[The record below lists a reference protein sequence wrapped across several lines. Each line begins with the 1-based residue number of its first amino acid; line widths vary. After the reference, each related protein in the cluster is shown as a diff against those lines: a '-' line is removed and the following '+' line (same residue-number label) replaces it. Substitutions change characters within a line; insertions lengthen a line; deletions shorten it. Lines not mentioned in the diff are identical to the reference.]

1 MLSKQR
7 RYFFTKGFVC
17 KRHQFHRRCSR
28 KRRQHH
34 QEHTSHARELH
45 RCLPRSMTTLSRL
58 TSRLSVFKIPLL
70 MSSPSQLME
79 LTPLQELAQS
89 LVNCERCK
97 LAKLGRSQVVFGVG
111 NPHASIMFV
120 GEAPGFNEDQK
131 GEPFVGAAGK
141 LLNDLLASA
150 GLSRDQIY
158 IANVIKCRPPNNRD
172 PEQYEVETCKP
183 FLMQQIQL
191 IRPKLVCTLGNWA
204 TQTLLER
211 KVGITKVKT
220 QAFYMKNFV
229 IFPLLHPAAALHQ
242 GNLLE
247 TLKEDFKKLKE
258 FLDRHSKPTQP
269 TNAASTSAAP
279 VLNIES
285 SQPTQMDLFGK

>member
-1 MLSKQR
+1 MS
-7 RYFFTKGFVC
+7 
-17 KRHQFHRRCSR
+17 
-28 KRRQHH
+28 
-34 QEHTSHARELH
+34 LH
-45 RCLPRSMTTLSRL
+45 DLAKSLHNC
-58 TSRLSVFKIPLL
+58 
-70 MSSPSQLME
+70 QL
-79 LTPLQELAQS
+79 
-89 LVNCERCK
+89 CK
-97 LAKLGRSQVVFGVG
+97 LAKLGRTQVVFGVG

-172 PEQYEVETCKP
+172 PEPDEVETCKP

-211 KVGITKVKT
+211 KVGITKVKA
-220 QAFYMKNFV
+220 QAFYMKDFV

-242 GNLLE
+242 GNLME

-258 FLDRHSKPTQP
+258 FLDKHSTPAEP
-269 TNAASTSAAP
+269 AAASPAP
-279 VLNIES
+279 ATPILNIEAP
-285 SQPTQMDLFGK
+285 QPAQMDLFG

>member
-1 MLSKQR
+1 
-7 RYFFTKGFVC
+7 
-17 KRHQFHRRCSR
+17 
-28 KRRQHH
+28 
-34 QEHTSHARELH
+34 
-45 RCLPRSMTTLSRL
+45 
-58 TSRLSVFKIPLL
+58 
-70 MSSPSQLME
+70 
-79 LTPLQELAQS
+79 
-89 LVNCERCK
+89 
-97 LAKLGRSQVVFGVG
+97 
-111 NPHASIMFV
+111 MFV

-172 PEQYEVETCKP
+172 PEQDEVETCKP

-211 KVGITKVKT
+211 KVGITKVKA
-220 QAFYMKNFV
+220 QAFYMKDFV

-258 FLDRHSKPTQP
+258 FLDRHSKPAEP
-269 TNAASTSAAP
+269 TSTAPTPATP

-285 SQPTQMDLFGK
+285 PQPAQMDLFG

>member
-1 MLSKQR
+1 M
-7 RYFFTKGFVC
+7 
-17 KRHQFHRRCSR
+17 
-28 KRRQHH
+28 
-34 QEHTSHARELH
+34 
-45 RCLPRSMTTLSRL
+45 PSRL
-58 TSRLSVFKIPLL
+58 MTLTLL
-70 MSSPSQLME
+70 QD
-79 LTPLQELAQS
+79 LAQS
-89 LVNCERCK
+89 LVDCRRCK

-150 GLSRDQIY
+150 GLSRDHIY

-172 PEQYEVETCKP
+172 PEQDEVETCKP
-183 FLMQQIQL
+183 FLLQQIQL

-211 KVGITKVKT
+211 KVGITKVKA
-220 QAFYMKNFV
+220 QAFYMKDFV
-229 IFPLLHPAAALHQ
+229 LFPLLHPAAALHQ
-242 GNLLE
+242 GNLLG

-258 FLDRHSKPTQP
+258 FLDRHSNPAEPTSSAPGP
-269 TNAASTSAAP
+269 TAP
-279 VLNIES
+279 VLNIEAP
-285 SQPTQMDLFGK
+285 QPAQMDLF

>member
-1 MLSKQR
+1 MTLIELSK
-7 RYFFTKGFVC
+7 
-17 KRHQFHRRCSR
+17 S
-28 KRRQHH
+28 
-34 QEHTSHARELH
+34 LH
-45 RCLPRSMTTLSRL
+45 
-58 TSRLSVFKIPLL
+58 
-70 MSSPSQLME
+70 
-79 LTPLQELAQS
+79 
-89 LVNCERCK
+89 NCDRCK
-97 LAKLGRSQVVFGVG
+97 LAKLGRTQVVFGVG

-141 LLNDLLASA
+141 LLNDLLQSA

-172 PEQYEVETCKP
+172 PEPDEVETCKP
-183 FLMQQIQL
+183 FLLQQIQF

-211 KVGITKVKT
+211 KVGITKVKA
-220 QAFYMKNFV
+220 QAFYMKDFV

-242 GNLLE
+242 GNLLD

-258 FLDRHSKPTQP
+258 FLDKNTKPADP
-269 TNAASTSAAP
+269 IAAATPASP
-279 VLNIES
+279 VLNIEPP
-285 SQPTQMDLFGK
+285 QPAQMDLFG

>member
-1 MLSKQR
+1 
-7 RYFFTKGFVC
+7 
-17 KRHQFHRRCSR
+17 
-28 KRRQHH
+28 
-34 QEHTSHARELH
+34 
-45 RCLPRSMTTLSRL
+45 MT
-58 TSRLSVFKIPLL
+58 
-70 MSSPSQLME
+70 
-79 LTPLQELAQS
+79 LQELEKS
-89 LVNCERCK
+89 LHECQRCK
-97 LAKLGRSQVVFGVG
+97 LAKLGRTQVVFGVG

-172 PEQYEVETCKP
+172 PELDEVETCKP
-183 FLMQQIQL
+183 FLLQQIQM

-211 KVGITKVKT
+211 KVGITKVKA
-220 QAFYMKNFV
+220 QAFYMKDFV

-242 GNLLE
+242 GNLMD
-247 TLKEDFKKLKE
+247 TLKADFKKLKE
-258 FLDRHSKPTQP
+258 FLDKHSKPSEPAAAP
-269 TNAASTSAAP
+269 TTPTEP
-279 VLNIES
+279 VLNIEPP
-285 SQPTQMDLFGK
+285 QPAQMDLF

>member
-1 MLSKQR
+1 MMA
-7 RYFFTKGFVC
+7 T
-17 KRHQFHRRCSR
+17 
-28 KRRQHH
+28 
-34 QEHTSHARELH
+34 A
-45 RCLPRSMTTLSRL
+45 
-58 TSRLSVFKIPLL
+58 
-70 MSSPSQLME
+70 
-79 LTPLQELAQS
+79 LQELAKS
-89 LVNCERCK
+89 LHNCQRCK
-97 LAKLGRSQVVFGVG
+97 LAKLGRTQVVFGVG

-172 PEQYEVETCKP
+172 PEPDEVETCKP
-183 FLMQQIQL
+183 FLMQQIQM

-211 KVGITKVKT
+211 KVGITKVKA
-220 QAFYMKNFV
+220 QAFYMKDFV

-242 GNLLE
+242 GNLLD
-247 TLKEDFKKLKE
+247 TLKEDFKKLKD
-258 FLDRHSKPTQP
+258 FLDKHSKPAEP
-269 TNAASTSAAP
+269 TTTAPAAP
-279 VLNIES
+279 TLQIDNP
-285 SQPTQMDLFGK
+285 QAAQMDLFG

>member
-1 MLSKQR
+1 
-7 RYFFTKGFVC
+7 
-17 KRHQFHRRCSR
+17 
-28 KRRQHH
+28 
-34 QEHTSHARELH
+34 
-45 RCLPRSMTTLSRL
+45 MT
-58 TSRLSVFKIPLL
+58 
-70 MSSPSQLME
+70 
-79 LTPLQELAQS
+79 LQELGKS
-89 LVNCERCK
+89 LHNCQLCK
-97 LAKLGRSQVVFGVG
+97 LATLGRTQVVFGVG

-172 PEQYEVETCKP
+172 PEPDEVETCKP
-183 FLMQQIQL
+183 FLMQQIQM

-211 KVGITKVKT
+211 KVGITKVKA
-220 QAFYMKNFV
+220 QAFYMKDFV

-242 GNLLE
+242 GNLLD

-258 FLDRHSKPTQP
+258 FLDKHSKPAEP
-269 TNAASTSAAP
+269 TAASPTQTAS
-279 VLNIES
+279 VLTIEPP
-285 SQPTQMDLFGK
+285 QPSQMDLFG

>member
-1 MLSKQR
+1 
-7 RYFFTKGFVC
+7 
-17 KRHQFHRRCSR
+17 
-28 KRRQHH
+28 
-34 QEHTSHARELH
+34 
-45 RCLPRSMTTLSRL
+45 MT
-58 TSRLSVFKIPLL
+58 
-70 MSSPSQLME
+70 
-79 LTPLQELAQS
+79 LTPLQDLAQS
-89 LVNCERCK
+89 LHNCERCK

-150 GLSRDQIY
+150 GLSRDHIY

-172 PEQYEVETCKP
+172 PEQDEVETCKP

-211 KVGITKVKT
+211 KVGITKVKA
-220 QAFYMKNFV
+220 QAFYMKDFV

-242 GNLLE
+242 GNLLD

-258 FLDRHSKPTQP
+258 FLDRHTQP
-269 TNAASTSAAP
+269 ASSESPEPAAP
-279 VLNIES
+279 TINIES
-285 SQPTQMDLFGK
+285 SNPAQMDLFGS

>member
-1 MLSKQR
+1 
-7 RYFFTKGFVC
+7 
-17 KRHQFHRRCSR
+17 
-28 KRRQHH
+28 
-34 QEHTSHARELH
+34 
-45 RCLPRSMTTLSRL
+45 
-58 TSRLSVFKIPLL
+58 
-70 MSSPSQLME
+70 
-79 LTPLQELAQS
+79 
-89 LVNCERCK
+89 
-97 LAKLGRSQVVFGVG
+97 
-111 NPHASIMFV
+111 MFV

-150 GLSRDQIY
+150 GLSRDYIY

-172 PEQYEVETCKP
+172 PEQDEVETCKP

-211 KVGITKVKT
+211 KVGITKVKA
-220 QAFYMKNFV
+220 QAFYMKDFV

-242 GNLLE
+242 GNLLA

-258 FLDRHSKPTQP
+258 FLDRHSKPAEP
-269 TNAASTSAAP
+269 TSAVSIPTAP

-285 SQPTQMDLFGK
+285 PQPAQMDLFG